1 MSIKNKTKYLIIIC
15 MIYLFIS
22 IPFCKVKDLNLPGYQ
37 RVYYPVKIEN
47 YNHFSIDKVIE
58 NIPKKR
64 YTNIE
69 TNYSNKYLVKVQLSS
84 TAVEHTNGTR
94 IYSVN

>member
-1 MSIKNKTKYLIIIC
+1 MTC
-15 MIYLFIS
+15 LFIS
-22 IPFCKVKDLNLPGYQ
+22 TPFCKVKDLNLPGYQ
-37 RVYYPVKIEN
+37 RVYYPIKIEN
-47 YNHFSIDKVIE
+47 YNNFSIDKVVE

-84 TAVEHTNGTR
+84 TAIEHTNGIR

>member
-1 MSIKNKTKYLIIIC
+1 
-15 MIYLFIS
+15 MIVFMTFLFVNIS
-22 IPFCKVKDLNLPGYQ
+22 FCKVKDLNLPGYQ
-37 RVYYPVKIEN
+37 RLYYPVKITN
-47 YNHFSIDKVIE
+47 YNSASIDRVIE

-69 TNYSNKYLVKVQLSS
+69 TNYNNKYMVKVELSS
-84 TAVEHTNGTR
+84 TAVEYSNGIR

>member
-1 MSIKNKTKYLIIIC
+1 MSIKNKISYTIILYITL
-15 MIYLFIS
+15 LFINIS
-22 IPFCKVKDLNLPGYQ
+22 FCKVKDLNLPGYQ
-37 RVYYPVKIEN
+37 RLYYPVKVDS
-47 YNHFSIDKVIE
+47 YNNLSIDKIIE

-69 TNYSNKYLVKVQLSS
+69 TDYNNKYLVKIQLSS
-84 TAVEHTNGTR
+84 TMIEHSNGVR

>member
-1 MSIKNKTKYLIIIC
+1 MFIKSKINYAIIIC
-15 MIYLFIS
+15 IAFLSINIS
-22 IPFCKVKDLNLPGYQ
+22 FCKVKDLNLPGYQ
-37 RVYYPVKIEN
+37 RLYYPIKVDS
-47 YNHFSIDKVIE
+47 YNNISIDRIIE

-69 TNYSNKYLVKVQLSS
+69 TNYNNKYLVKVQLTS
-84 TAVEHTNGTR
+84 TMIKHNNGIR